1 MAPYAMAYAAP
12 APQEQ
17 LVDPSTLTAEAEL
30 LMAEIPDWVEIAAI
44 PEQQSEA
51 TLGLA
56 ASQAVHSDQY
66 MVTKDGGIAYQRMVY
81 RISDRSALE
90 DYGTMSIEWEP
101 SRSKATLHRFN
112 IIRDGEVIDIVEKQ
126 GDFSLFRREANLS
139 EGILNGQITASMQIE
154 DLRVG
159 DMIEFAYSIE
169 TSYAPMT
176 GHYQNWHYFSGAT
189 QADRLVQRISWPK
202 DKYVNIIVGEKMP
215 DMPVKT
221 IGKYKVRGFAQDN
234 VDWEAMPEGLMARYY
249 RDKAFEISTFK
260 DWGQLADAFRPAYEN
275 AMVIPESGPLRDYV
289 ESVRAQNLGQRD
301 IAEKVLAMV
310 QTDIRY
316 VGNFQGLGNYTP
328 APAASVWESKF
339 GDCKGKTILLVA
351 ILREL
356 GVDATPSLV
365 NSDGNDD
372 LEGTIPMPGWFDHVF
387 ARIRIDGETF
397 WLDGTRLSDNNFDLL
412 PPVFYDYTLPLE
424 PESDLAVLTDKRY
437 KQPQS
442 ITKMVIDSSAGF
454 DEPAKV
460 KAIFS
465 VFGDQGIVFANS
477 LNGKSEQEIS
487 RQIDKLIQNSEDED
501 FIAESV
507 DYDVDLPNKK
517 ASVTITGKAVTS
529 WGDAEDF
536 RETQLDQLN
545 IGRNFYRERKE
556 EDYEDYSATP
566 LWTDASYTVAE
577 VEVILPENSG
587 QIEITGSDYEEKLGP
602 AIYKRKVEQEGN
614 IVRGSL
620 STNIARGTYL
630 PVAAKIWDKKT
641 DDMFDDKVYIAIFG
655 DNAAAAKRF
664 ANYDSNI
671 KEAGSLADNGQLQAA
686 ANILNPLIDSDP
698 NNVKLLVARGRIG
711 QDAGMQER
719 DLLRAL
725 LIEPSNMDALRT
737 IAEVYLE
744 QDNISLGKAMLERII
759 KKDQDHVWAK
769 EQMDDIRS
777 KNKDG

>member
-1 MAPYAMAYAAP
+1 
-12 APQEQ
+12 
-17 LVDPSTLTAEAEL
+17 
-30 LMAEIPDWVEIAAI
+30 
-44 PEQQSEA
+44 
-51 TLGLA
+51 
-56 ASQAVHSDQY
+56 
-66 MVTKDGGIAYQRMVY
+66 
-81 RISDRSALE
+81 
-90 DYGTMSIEWEP
+90 
-101 SRSKATLHRFN
+101 
-112 IIRDGEVIDIVEKQ
+112 
-126 GDFSLFRREANLS
+126 
-139 EGILNGQITASMQIE
+139 
-154 DLRVG
+154 
-159 DMIEFAYSIE
+159 
-169 TSYAPMT
+169 
-176 GHYQNWHYFSGAT
+176 
-189 QADRLVQRISWPK
+189 
-202 DKYVNIIVGEKMP
+202 
-215 DMPVKT
+215 
-221 IGKYKVRGFAQDN
+221 
-234 VDWEAMPEGLMARYY
+234 
-249 RDKAFEISTFK
+249 
-260 DWGQLADAFRPAYEN
+260 
-275 AMVIPESGPLRDYV
+275 
-289 ESVRAQNLGQRD
+289 
-301 IAEKVLAMV
+301 
-310 QTDIRY
+310 
-316 VGNFQGLGNYTP
+316 
-328 APAASVWESKF
+328 
-339 GDCKGKTILLVA
+339 
-351 ILREL
+351 
-356 GVDATPSLV
+356 
-365 NSDGNDD
+365 
-372 LEGTIPMPGWFDHVF
+372 
-387 ARIRIDGETF
+387 
-397 WLDGTRLSDNNFDLL
+397 
-412 PPVFYDYTLPLE
+412 
-424 PESDLAVLTDKRY
+424 
-437 KQPQS
+437 
-442 ITKMVIDSSAGF
+442 MVIDSSAGF

-566 LWTDASYTVAE
+566 LWTDASFTVAE
-577 VEVILPENSG
+577 VE
-587 QIEITGSDYEEKLGP
+587 GP

-759 KKDQDHVWAK
+759 KKDKDHVWAK